1 MPESKNFEKIK
12 LRNVF
17 IPLIIVLLSCSSLI
31 ITNYYTIKILSTARA
46 YVNGESHYSKG
57 QKDATRHLTT
67 YLYTK
72 DSAYWKLFQ
81 EEMSVPK
88 GDGIARIGLTYNGDT
103 KTIKNGLRAGRN
115 HEKDLDEMIWLF
127 KHFHT
132 VPFLAKA
139 INEWEKADS
148 LIKQLTS
155 AGDEIHKKISTAN
168 LNPEDRQK
176 ALKQINSIA
185 TKLNINEQNFS
196 YQLGEG
202 TRFISIYLLFI
213 NIFFILT
220 IIGSVSIYYSLM
232 LNRLSRS
239 KQETEDKNKNLII
252 ANEELD
258 KFVYSAS
265 HDLRSPISSL
275 KGLIEIIKLED
286 NPDQTMI
293 YLDLMQQ
300 SLNKQD
306 QFINEIIDYSRN
318 KRQKETI
325 AIVSLNKIIDEAIA
339 QHLYIKGANEITI
352 KKELSIDEIY
362 SDDLRLKIILNNLLS
377 NAIKYTD
384 ENKQKKYI
392 TIKAHNLGEFCKIEV
407 EDNGLGI
414 KKKYHASIFEMFFV
428 TQNPNKGSGLGLYL
442 AKKAV
447 KNLNGN
453 ITVDSEINIGSKFTV
468 TIPKAYGI

>member
-1 MPESKNFEKIK
+1 MPDSKNFEKIK

-17 IPLIIVLLSCSSLI
+17 IPLTIVLLSCSSLI

-57 QKDATRHLTT
+57 QKDATQHLIT

-72 DSAYWKLFQ
+72 DSIDWKLFKQ
-81 EEMSVPK
+81 ELSVPK
-88 GDGIARIGLTYNGDT
+88 GDGIARIGLTYNGNNE
-103 KTIKNGLRAGRN
+103 TIKNGFRTGRN

-132 VPFLAKA
+132 VSFLGKA
-139 INEWEKADS
+139 IDEWEKADY
-148 LIKQLTS
+148 LIEQLAS
-155 AGDEIHKKISTAN
+155 IGDEIHKKIGAAN
-168 LNPEDRQK
+168 LKPEDSQK
-176 ALKQINSIA
+176 ILERIDSITA
-185 TKLNINEQNFS
+185 KLNVHELNFS
-196 YQLGEG
+196 YELGQG

-220 IIGSVSIYYSLM
+220 IIGSVSIYYSLI
-232 LNRLSRS
+232 LNRLTRS
-239 KQETEDKNKNLII
+239 KQETEDKNSNLII

-325 AIVSLNKIIDEAIA
+325 SIVSINKIIDESIA
-339 QHLYIKGANEITI
+339 QHQYIKGADEITI

-384 ENKQKKYI
+384 ENKQEKHI

-428 TQNPNKGSGLGLYL
+428 TQNENKGSGLGLYL